1 MLSKEYRLKVTE
13 IACKIKLQKE
23 VTLCDMVWYNKI
35 IKYNAH
41 ARGIHERTVISSS

>member
-13 IACKIKLQKE
+13 IACKIKLQRE
-23 VTLCDMVWYNKI
+23 VTLCDMVWDNKI

-41 ARGIHERTVISSS
+41 ARGIHERTVN